1 MGHAQAEGEPRKSR
15 LRGLSKKAWW
25 LHSFGALS
33 FGVGVMIFAR
43 KGLAYADK
51 LIMVLGL
58 SWLLMF
64 VALRFIVGPS
74 NRLAGERFTRKGVRL
89 VTNYIIKNLY
99 QQMFFF
105 SVPLY
110 AASATWSLASYNWWL
125 PPLLLVCAVLSTMD
139 LIFDNVIM
147 EHRVAASL
155 MYGLALFAVLNLMLP
170 MVFGLHHFTALL
182 IAAGATAPAVGLLTF
197 RVSAVFSAGGV
208 TWTLI
213 AAGLLLSG
221 AWFGRAL
228 FPPVPLAMAD
238 GAVGHG
244 TMGSY
249 ECLPGKKT
257 SMRADQL
264 DGLRCGSLVTEP
276 GGVRDA
282 IVHKWTH
289 RGAAVAS
296 RMDVVVEGCEG
307 EGQVDRS
314 YPVLPLPADP
324 LGDWVCSVETG
335 DGQLV
340 GMMRFEV
347 VAGAAGVTPA
357 EPIDAGVT
365 AAPVPTAADGGVAT
379 PPEAPPAAIDAA
391 GSSAGAPGSDAQ
403 GGE

>member
-1 MGHAQAEGEPRKSR
+1 MGRAQVEGDPPKSR
-15 LRGLSKKAWW
+15 LRGLAKKAWW
-25 LHSFGALS
+25 LHSLGALS
-33 FGVGVMIFAR
+33 FGVSVMIFAR

-74 NRLAGERFTRKGVRL
+74 NRSVDEHITRKGVRL

-110 AASATWSLASYNWWL
+110 AASATWSLAAFNWWL

-170 MVFGLHHFTALL
+170 MVFGMHHFTALL

-197 RVSAVFSAGGV
+197 RVSSVLSAGGV

-213 AAGLLLSG
+213 ATGLLLTG
-221 AWFGRAL
+221 AWFGRSC
-228 FPPVPLAMAD
+228 FPPAPLAMVD

-244 TMGSY
+244 SMGSY

-257 SMRADQL
+257 RMRADQL
-264 DGLRCGSLVTEP
+264 DGLRCGSLVSEP

-282 IVHKWTH
+282 IVHRWKH
-289 RGAAVAS
+289 RGATVAS
-296 RMDVVVEGCEG
+296 RMEKVEGCEG

-314 YPVLPLPADP
+314 RPLAPLPADS
-324 LGDWVCSVETG
+324 LGGWVCSVETG

-340 GMMRFEV
+340 GIMRFEV
-347 VAGAAGVTPA
+347 VAGEAAGATPA
-357 EPIDAGVT
+357 APIDAG
-365 AAPVPTAADGGVAT
+365 AAASPTPVPTVADGGVAIV
-379 PPEAPPAAIDAA
+379 PAPIDAA
-391 GSSAGAPGSDAQ
+391 ARSDARPASDAQ
-403 GGE
+403 SGE